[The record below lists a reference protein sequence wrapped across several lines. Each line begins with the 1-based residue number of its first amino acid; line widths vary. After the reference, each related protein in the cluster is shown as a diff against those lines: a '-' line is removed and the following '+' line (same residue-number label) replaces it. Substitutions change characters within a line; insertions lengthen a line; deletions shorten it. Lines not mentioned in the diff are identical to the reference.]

1 MLAWKLYGDGET
13 PASTGMKGD
22 HLVGKYYVEFDK
34 HYKAQ
39 IKELMAE
46 GQSEEEAKKN
56 APIMREAHLFHI
68 DLILL
73 GVHLTV
79 MLLL

>member
-1 MLAWKLYGDGET
+1 
-13 PASTGMKGD
+13 MKGD

-39 IKELMAE
+39 IKELVAA

-56 APIMREAHLFHI
+56 APIMRQAQEWLRP
-68 DLILL
+68 L
-73 GVHLTV
+73 GGQRSGNIFAVGNHERVGL
-79 MLLL
+79 